1 MIEILDCP
9 FAGEIKGDLVKWFK
23 LDKQKHSSG
32 LVLKSKEHIEPDT
45 PEIKRLFDW
54 IEGEIPNVAIKLAQ
68 HSNSLFNADFR
79 RNTANF
85 KIDAYW
91 GLYYNHNS
99 FVYPHTHFPH
109 AMSFGYYINVPV
121 GSSPFTLMHNNKE
134 DMDFYPKEGQL
145 FVFDSSIQHVVNP
158 SPVKG
163 RMMLAGD
170 IVYLSRF
177 GN

>member
-9 FAGEIKGDLVKWFK
+9 FADEIKDDLIKWFK
-23 LDKQKHSSG
+23 LDKQKKSSG
-32 LVLKSKEHIEPDT
+32 LVLKSKEHIEIET
-45 PEIKRLFDW
+45 PEIKRLFNW

-68 HSNSLFNADFR
+68 NSNSLFNAEFR
-79 RNTANF
+79 RHTANF

-91 GLYYNHNS
+91 GLYYNSNS

-109 AMSFGYYINVPV
+109 AMSFGYYINVPI
-121 GSSPFTLMHNNKE
+121 GSSAFTLLVEGKE
-134 DMDFYPKEGQL
+134 NDYYPKEGNL
-145 FVFDSSIQHVVNP
+145 FVFNSSLLHVVNP
-158 SPVKG
+158 SPVAG

-170 IVYLSRF
+170 IAYLSRF